1 MQTVEEFDLESM
13 KELLGDSTV
22 ELPDEINVHWQ
33 DYDSHWDCTIK
44 YISTYGAGFPRS
56 WKGYKCCRINVW
68 TKCTM
73 PDGTVF
79 DTNDGSYG
87 LTRFSRIRTFV
98 NKIVD
103 WADKHAKP
111 KPRPKSRPKL
121 RLAADEVE
129 FMDI

>member
-1 MQTVEEFDLESM
+1 M
-13 KELLGDSTV
+13 KKSLGDSTV
-22 ELPDEINVHWQ
+22 ELPDEINVYWQ
-33 DYDSHWDCTIK
+33 DYDSHWECTIK

-56 WKGYKCCRINVW
+56 LDGYKYCSIGEQ

-98 NKIVD
+98 NKIID
-103 WADKHAKP
+103 WADKHAK
-111 KPRPKSRPKL
+111 PKL